1 MILLNCNIC
10 LHYPRC
16 LDSSRIL
23 NLKSPTAFQARSQG
37 GAFRGQAPP
46 VKILPI
52 FLRGSNCAHGALE
65 TEEIR
70 TELKKSPAFVLII
83 AQYNS
88 QSDSDYMYF
97 SVNMKENEY

>member
-1 MILLNCNIC
+1 MEKL
-10 LHYPRC
+10 P
-16 LDSSRIL
+16 
-23 NLKSPTAFQARSQG
+23 
-37 GAFRGQAPP
+37 PP
-46 VKILPI
+46 VKFCH
-52 FLRGSNCAHGALE
+52 FLRGSNFAHGALE

-88 QSDSDYMYF
+88 QSDSDYMYV